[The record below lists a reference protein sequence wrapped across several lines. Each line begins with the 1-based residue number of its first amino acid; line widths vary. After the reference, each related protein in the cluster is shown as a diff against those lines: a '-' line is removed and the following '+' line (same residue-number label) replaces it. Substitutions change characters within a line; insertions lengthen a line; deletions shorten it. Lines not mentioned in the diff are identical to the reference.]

1 MLIRDLRQLALEF
14 DIKAIPSYRQTTK
27 KRQKIHFQPILS
39 YICLAE
45 EPTEA
50 LQTGGRGETAAATG
64 SGSMSGKLTQAP
76 INTRDF

>member
-50 LQTGGRGETAAATG
+50 LQTGGRGGDSSSNRFWVNVWKAYTSTH
-64 SGSMSGKLTQAP
+64 
-76 INTRDF
+76 